1 METYHT
7 NSQHKDPIHIPLG
20 SELLAEISKMNL
32 RFKFSLVGME
42 KGQFIVAKVYPN
54 DLLGTFRSEAIKE
67 SNISL
72 SFLQGDTVYEFSS
85 EVLNVVTHPAKMFFM
100 TYPRKIEETKVRRS
114 IRYDCTIPAMTMV
127 GHEIVSVTIVD
138 ISKEGCQCLIR
149 DESGSDYLGDILQ
162 VNKRV
167 DFKVQFPGSPHKSE
181 IAGNI
186 RTVTR
191 DQDKIIMGVN
201 FKELRQNVKTEIEC
215 FISHVT
221 VKRKH

>member
-1 METYHT
+1 MEAFHA
-7 NSQHKDPIHIPLG
+7 NLQHKDQIHIPLG

-42 KGQFIVAKVYPN
+42 KGQFLVAKVYPN

-72 SFLQGDTVYEFSS
+72 SYLNGDTVYEFSS
-85 EVLNVVTHPAKMFFM
+85 EVLNVVSHPAKMFFM
-100 TYPRKIEETKVRRS
+100 TYPRKIEEVKVRKS
-114 IRYDCTIPAMTMV
+114 TRYDCTLPAMTMV
-127 GHEIVSVTIVD
+127 GHEILSVTVVD

-149 DESGSDYLGDILQ
+149 EQNNGDSLGDLLQ
-162 VNKRV
+162 VNKRI
-167 DFKVQFPGSPHKSE
+167 DLRVQFPGSAHKSE
-181 IAGNI
+181 IAGTI

-191 DQDKIIMGVN
+191 DQDRIIMGVS
-201 FKELRQNVKTEIEC
+201 FKELRANVQTEVES

>member
-114 IRYDCTIPAMTMV
+114 IRYDCTIPAMTI
-127 GHEIVSVTIVD
+127 EVT
-138 ISKEGCQCLIR
+138 E
-149 DESGSDYLGDILQ
+149 
-162 VNKRV
+162 
-167 DFKVQFPGSPHKSE
+167 
-181 IAGNI
+181 A
-186 RTVTR
+186 
-191 DQDKIIMGVN
+191 
-201 FKELRQNVKTEIEC
+201 
-215 FISHVT
+215 
-221 VKRKH
+221 